1 MNKFIGLGNLT
12 KDPVTRE
19 TKNGKTVCSFS
30 LAINNQ
36 NNTVTYLDVESWEKV
51 AQNCQRFLKKG
62 RQTLIEGRLQ
72 LNTWK
77 SQSGENRSKLY
88 CIADRVTF
96 LQKSD
101 DKQNNQDDN
110 FEKTDDED
118 IIDDEFADIPF

>member
-88 CIADRVTF
+88 CIADRFTF

-101 DKQNNQDDN
+101 DKQNNQEDN
-110 FEKTDDED
+110 FEKANDED

>member
-110 FEKTDDED
+110 FEKDSSED

>member
-12 KDPVTRE
+12 KDPVSRE

-62 RQTLIEGRLQ
+62 RQALIEGRLQ

-110 FEKTDDED
+110 FEKDNSED

>member
-12 KDPVTRE
+12 KDPITRE

-101 DKQNNQDDN
+101 DKQNNQEDN
-110 FEKTDDED
+110 FEKTNDED

>member
-110 FEKTDDED
+110 FEKDNSED

>member
-19 TKNGKTVCSFS
+19 TKSGKTVCSFS

-101 DKQNNQDDN
+101 DKQNNQEDN
-110 FEKTDDED
+110 FEKDNSED

>member
-30 LAINNQ
+30 VAINNQ

-110 FEKTDDED
+110 FEKDNSED

>member
-12 KDPVTRE
+12 KDPTTRQ

-30 LAINNQ
+30 IAINNQ
-36 NNTVTYLDVESWEKV
+36 NNTVTYLDIESWEKV

-62 RQTLIEGRLQ
+62 RQTLIEGRLM
-72 LNTWK
+72 LNSWK
-77 SQSGENRSKLY
+77 SQSGENRSKIY

-96 LQKSD
+96 LQKSE
-101 DKQNNQDDN
+101 DKKESSADN
-110 FEKTDDED
+110 FEKQESED

>member
-101 DKQNNQDDN
+101 DKQNNQEDN
-110 FEKTDDED
+110 FEKANDED